1 MPIVWLVVA
10 IAVSLIAG
18 LVGGMLMGKQTSP
31 ATQDKTFEVPT
42 SEIGV
47 PIPILFGTRLIQ
59 SPSIAWYGDL
69 RIIKV
74 KVDTKGK
81 K

>member
-1 MPIVWLVVA
+1 MIAWVIVAVL
-10 IAVSLIAG
+10 VSLIAG
-18 LVGGMLMGKQTSP
+18 VVGGMLMGGQTSP
-31 ATQDKTFEVPT
+31 ATQDKTFEAPT

-69 RIIKV
+69 RIIKI
-74 KVDTKGK
+74 KVDSKGK